1 MEKQSVK
8 RSKEIFKV
16 LKKYQLL
23 TKRSPENLRRACEEL
38 GPTFIKLGQ
47 IMADREDMLSKS
59 YCDELRKLRSQ
70 VLPMDS
76 YTVKAILKREL
87 KMKIND
93 FTSISLNPIGAA
105 SIAQVHKARLDNKVV
120 VLKIARENMEN
131 MMETDIALLKKILK
145 LVPTSITSNID
156 IFAMLDEMLKSAKE
170 EMNFLH
176 EEENMTKFYNK
187 NKNEEL
193 ITLPKVY
200 KKYTTKNLLVM
211 EYIEAPKIN
220 DVSALK
226 YLGYDFKSLAL
237 TLSKNYIKQAL
248 LDGFYHADPHPDNI
262 KVKDGKIVYLDFGM
276 MGTLSLQNKRILKNC
291 VTNIVFKDYE
301 ALAHNVMLF
310 GTTKEVNE
318 VMLERDLQRLM
329 DAYLTTGLSEIDI
342 STFAPKLLHIIKDY
356 TIKVPKDI
364 TLLMR
369 GIIVLEG
376 VLEDIYPEINLMD
389 ALKSELSIKEILNKE
404 TIEDNLFAIIKNS
417 KDLSRL
423 PEEFLKL
430 NKNLNHS
437 NIVLPLKESPTLEK
451 KKDERITLLILALLD
466 LGFIIGTVLTSSNEN
481 TYQGLLFFFYLILF
495 FLDTTVIL
503 VFILKNL
510 TRKKR

>member
-1 MEKQSVK
+1 MEKQSIK

-187 NKNEEL
+187 NKKEEL

-226 YLGYDFKSLAL
+226 YLGYDFKALAL

-276 MGTLSLQNKRILKNC
+276 MGTLSPQNKKILKNC
-291 VTNIVFKDYE
+291 YQ
-301 ALAHNVMLF
+301 L
-310 GTTKEVNE
+310 
-318 VMLERDLQRLM
+318 
-329 DAYLTTGLSEIDI
+329 
-342 STFAPKLLHIIKDY
+342 
-356 TIKVPKDI
+356 
-364 TLLMR
+364 
-369 GIIVLEG
+369 IIVRKSSKTFLR
-376 VLEDIYPEINLMD
+376 IN
-389 ALKSELSIKEILNKE
+389 E
-404 TIEDNLFAIIKNS
+404 
-417 KDLSRL
+417 
-423 PEEFLKL
+423 
-430 NKNLNHS
+430 
-437 NIVLPLKESPTLEK
+437 
-451 KKDERITLLILALLD
+451 
-466 LGFIIGTVLTSSNEN
+466 
-481 TYQGLLFFFYLILF
+481 
-495 FLDTTVIL
+495 
-503 VFILKNL
+503 
-510 TRKKR
+510 

>member
-1 MEKQSVK
+1 
-8 RSKEIFKV
+8 
-16 LKKYQLL
+16 
-23 TKRSPENLRRACEEL
+23 
-38 GPTFIKLGQ
+38 
-47 IMADREDMLSKS
+47 
-59 YCDELRKLRSQ
+59 
-70 VLPMDS
+70 
-76 YTVKAILKREL
+76 
-87 KMKIND
+87 
-93 FTSISLNPIGAA
+93 
-105 SIAQVHKARLDNKVV
+105 
-120 VLKIARENMEN
+120 
-131 MMETDIALLKKILK
+131 
-145 LVPTSITSNID
+145 
-156 IFAMLDEMLKSAKE
+156 
-170 EMNFLH
+170 
-176 EEENMTKFYNK
+176 
-187 NKNEEL
+187 
-193 ITLPKVY
+193 
-200 KKYTTKNLLVM
+200 M

-248 LDGFYHADPHPDNI
+248 QDGFYHADPHPDNI

-276 MGTLSLQNKRILKNC
+276 MGTLSPQNKKILTDC

-389 ALKSELSIKEILNKE
+389 AIKSELSIKEILNKE
-404 TIEDNLFAIIKNS
+404 TIEENLFAIIKNS

-437 NIVLPLKESPTLEK
+437 NIVLPLKESKTLER

-466 LGFIIGTVLTSSNEN
+466 LGFIIGTVLTSNNEN

-503 VFILKNL
+503 VFVLKNL
-510 TRKKR
+510 TRKK

>member
-1 MEKQSVK
+1 
-8 RSKEIFKV
+8 
-16 LKKYQLL
+16 
-23 TKRSPENLRRACEEL
+23 
-38 GPTFIKLGQ
+38 
-47 IMADREDMLSKS
+47 
-59 YCDELRKLRSQ
+59 
-70 VLPMDS
+70 
-76 YTVKAILKREL
+76 
-87 KMKIND
+87 
-93 FTSISLNPIGAA
+93 
-105 SIAQVHKARLDNKVV
+105 
-120 VLKIARENMEN
+120 
-131 MMETDIALLKKILK
+131 
-145 LVPTSITSNID
+145 
-156 IFAMLDEMLKSAKE
+156 
-170 EMNFLH
+170 
-176 EEENMTKFYNK
+176 MTKFYNK

-248 LDGFYHADPHPDNI
+248 QDGFYHADPHPDNI

-276 MGTLSLQNKRILKNC
+276 MGTLSPQNKKILTDC

-389 ALKSELSIKEILNKE
+389 AIKSELSIKEILNKE
-404 TIEDNLFAIIKNS
+404 TIEENLFAIIKNS
-417 KDLSRL
+417 KD
-423 PEEFLKL
+423 
-430 NKNLNHS
+430 
-437 NIVLPLKESPTLEK
+437 
-451 KKDERITLLILALLD
+451 
-466 LGFIIGTVLTSSNEN
+466 
-481 TYQGLLFFFYLILF
+481 
-495 FLDTTVIL
+495 
-503 VFILKNL
+503 
-510 TRKKR
+510 